1 MSAFCAGVE
10 VILIRLASD
19 AEMGMAA
26 VYLAASDYTNGAI
39 LNVDGGIALVN
50 P

>member
-1 MSAFCAGVE
+1 M
-10 VILIRLASD
+10 LSD

-39 LNVDGGIALVN
+39 LSVDGGVSLVN